1 MACRTVF
8 AADIRKVF
16 ATLLYQWHI
25 CMLKGVLFSLVSSSM
40 RIIFG
45 PTIMSPQQYYSYAS

>member
-1 MACRTVF
+1 MACRTVL

-16 ATLLYQWHI
+16 ATLLYQRHI
-25 CMLKGVLFSLVSSSM
+25 SMLKGVLFSLVSSSM

-45 PTIMSPQQYYSYAS
+45 PIIMSTLQY